1 MFFLEEG
8 DIWNCLKREKPCNL
22 RYQTLQP
29 TPANLATS
37 DTKPSNLERKT
48 LQPTPRKLSE
58 AQRTELI
65 CHYCVD
71 WKSIQQIAEYLG
83 RNKNYIRNAVLPAL
97 IKSGKLEMLYPQVE
111 NHPQQQYKTRASVTS
126 QE

>member
-1 MFFLEEG
+1 MFETR
-8 DIWNCLKREKPCNL
+8 NKPCNL
-22 RYQTLQP
+22 EEQTLQP
-29 TPANLATS
+29 QTLNLATS
-37 DTKPSNLERKT
+37 DTKPCNLEEQT

-58 AQRTELI
+58 AQRTALI

-71 WKSIQQIAEYLG
+71 WKSVQQIAAYLG

-97 IKSGKLEMLYPQVE
+97 IQSGKLEMLYPQVE
-111 NHPQQQYKTRASVTS
+111 NHPQQQYRTRASVTS

>member
-1 MFFLEEG
+1 MEQE
-8 DIWNCLKREKPCNL
+8 KRG
-22 RYQTLQP
+22 
-29 TPANLATS
+29 ANLATS
-37 DTKPSNLERKT
+37 DTKPCNLESDTLQPTPTNLATSETKPCNLEGQT

-71 WKSIQQIAEYLG
+71 WKSVQHRAAYRG
-83 RNKNYIRNAVLPAL
+83 RDKNSMRNAVLPAL
-97 IKSGKLEMLYPQVE
+97 ITSGKLEMLYPQVE
-111 NHPQQQYKTRASVTS
+111 NHPQQQYKTRASETS